1 MSRAIVPIS
10 GTRRIPEHGRIRLG
24 IKTAKAMKSIDTF
37 RFTSADRVGI
47 EAIAAVYGGD
57 VEAWTPQRS
66 KISQWQVLTKADDVR
81 VFLPPDSVSVSY
93 EEWGG
98 GGLLRRCDGVNM
110 EVPVNTPDGADI
122 VSEPCKCVAL
132 NEASGKAM
140 SCQPYTRLK
149 VILPEIPFGG
159 VWRLESKGWNAF
171 HELPG
176 MAEMLEGLQADKV
189 IEGRLLLEKRKKVSG
204 GQTRNFVVPRLVV
217 GSSPLEILAGE
228 ANIGVLAAAPKE
240 PMMLDDPDIVEAVL
254 VEEVEGWDSPPANT
268 PVKINHGPGPKYLPA

>member
-1 MSRAIVPIS
+1 
-10 GTRRIPEHGRIRLG
+10 
-24 IKTAKAMKSIDTF
+24 
-37 RFTSADRVGI
+37 
-47 EAIAAVYGGD
+47 
-57 VEAWTPQRS
+57 
-66 KISQWQVLTKADDVR
+66 
-81 VFLPPDSVSVSY
+81 
-93 EEWGG
+93 
-98 GGLLRRCDGVNM
+98 
-110 EVPVNTPDGADI
+110 
-122 VSEPCKCVAL
+122 
-132 NEASGKAM
+132 
-140 SCQPYTRLK
+140 LK